1 MLNALLI
8 IFVIAKILGFITWS
22 WWIVLSPLLIQVL
35 IVLLSLISCIIAKFK
50 IDKLWDFET
59 NEEKDVVNPGV
70 KDQKVKMMLPVKC
83 EENWIIRRKK

>member
-35 IVLLSLISCIIAKFK
+35 VGLLSLVFYGVTNFRIKSLFKKF
-50 IDKLWDFET
+50 
-59 NEEKDVVNPGV
+59 
-70 KDQKVKMMLPVKC
+70 
-83 EENWIIRRKK
+83 